1 MIKPGDIVFLKR
13 TNGIL
18 KNQSLVTKSIG
29 LVIKEYQEKG
39 AVTQYM
45 VKWQGDTKGKW
56 YYQHNLHRLQL
67 KGGKNNEL

>member
-29 LVIKEYQEKG
+29 LVIKEYKDKG
-39 AVTQYM
+39 AVPQYY
-45 VKWQGDTKGKW
+45 VQFDQKHPKWF
-56 YYQHNLHRLQL
+56 YHHELHRI
-67 KGGKNNEL
+67 KWGERRKSV